1 MSRQY
6 VPMTR
11 IRIEGL
17 LAAFPKL
24 VSTGTQHTYV
34 ETENVRYVYTPME
47 QGQLYLLLVTN
58 KTSNILEDLD
68 ILRLLGK
75 VLPEYTQQQTDE
87 EGISRAAFDLIFAF
101 DEVIALGHKE
111 NVTMSQ
117 VRTFTEMDSH
127 EEKLH
132 KMIVQSKI
140 NDTKDVMKRKALEID
155 KSKIDKG
162 AGGSRYGR
170 MDGMGG
176 VGVSGMGGGGM
187 GGSGYDDDRYG
198 MGGRSGGYEDELGY
212 RVGGFG
218 GTGMSRPKAE
228 EAIKSQAGPTR
239 GLKLGG
245 PKGGT
250 NTNKFLA
257 SLAAEGEDVAMSMES
272 LAINPK
278 PGGGVP
284 AVAQDG
290 VSLKIEEKLNVTLK
304 KDGGIEGMEVQG
316 TMMLE
321 IRGGEEDAFIRVGVA
336 TGANEGFQFKTHP
349 NIDKQL
355 HAEQGI
361 LGLKDP
367 NRPFPMGSPL
377 GVLKWRYQTRDESR
391 VPLAINCWP
400 SVSGGDS
407 FVSIEYE
414 ANDDMDLHNVV
425 ISIPLPPLRDPPTV
439 NQVDGDFTY
448 DGRRNVLRWEIQMID
463 KSNRNGSMEFI
474 VPVTDGGN
482 FFPIN
487 VDFTSR
493 QTLCDVRVAEVT
505 RTTDGSSVKH
515 FGESTVVC
523 ENYMVQ

>member
-1 MSRQY
+1 
-6 VPMTR
+6 
-11 IRIEGL
+11 
-17 LAAFPKL
+17 
-24 VSTGTQHTYV
+24 
-34 ETENVRYVYTPME
+34 
-47 QGQLYLLLVTN
+47 
-58 KTSNILEDLD
+58 
-68 ILRLLGK
+68 
-75 VLPEYTQQQTDE
+75 
-87 EGISRAAFDLIFAF
+87 
-101 DEVIALGHKE
+101 
-111 NVTMSQ
+111 
-117 VRTFTEMDSH
+117 
-127 EEKLH
+127 
-132 KMIVQSKI
+132 
-140 NDTKDVMKRKALEID
+140 
-155 KSKIDKG
+155 
-162 AGGSRYGR
+162 
-170 MDGMGG
+170 
-176 VGVSGMGGGGM
+176 
-187 GGSGYDDDRYG
+187 
-198 MGGRSGGYEDELGY
+198 
-212 RVGGFG
+212 
-218 GTGMSRPKAE
+218 
-228 EAIKSQAGPTR
+228 
-239 GLKLGG
+239 
-245 PKGGT
+245 
-250 NTNKFLA
+250 
-257 SLAAEGEDVAMSMES
+257 
-272 LAINPK
+272 
-278 PGGGVP
+278 
-284 AVAQDG
+284 
-290 VSLKIEEKLNVTLK
+290 
-304 KDGGIEGMEVQG
+304 
-316 TMMLE
+316 MMLE

-463 KSNRNGSMEFI
+463 KSNRNGSMEFV

-523 ENYMVQ
+523 ENYCVQ